1 MCDARLVEIVQY
13 SYLKC
18 QRCIISQIIPIFQEE
33 AWNQQCKVFSDD
45 IDRKLDHLGF
55 NPLKE
60 WLLRRLKALNDKL
73 KKQNQG
79 HVRRLKALNDKLK
92 KHNQGHVRR
101 LKALDDKL
109 KKQNQAHVRKLKAL
123 NDKLPTG

>member
-18 QRCIISQIIPIFQEE
+18 QRCHYFTNHSYFQEE

-45 IDRKLDHLGF
+45 IEGKLDHLGF
-55 NPLKE
+55 NHLKK
-60 WLLRRLKALNDKL
+60 WLLRRLKALNDKI
-73 KKQNQG
+73 KKQ
-79 HVRRLKALNDKLK
+79 
-92 KHNQGHVRR
+92 NQGHVRR

-123 NDKLPTG
+123 NDKLPTE

>member
-1 MCDARLVEIVQY
+1 VPDA
-13 SYLKC
+13 
-18 QRCIISQIIPIFQEE
+18 IISQIIPIFQEE

-45 IDRKLDHLGF
+45 IDGKLDHLGF

-79 HVRRLKALNDKLK
+79 HALLESIRKY
-92 KHNQGHVRR
+92 
-101 LKALDDKL
+101 
-109 KKQNQAHVRKLKAL
+109 QNILWT
-123 NDKLPTG
+123 LPYLANLSCCSNFVYSYAFL

>member
-33 AWNQQCKVFSDD
+33 AWNHQCKVFSDD

-79 HVRRLKALNDKLK
+79 HVRRLKAL
-92 KHNQGHVRR
+92 
-101 LKALDDKL
+101 DDKL

>member
-1 MCDARLVEIVQY
+1 LTNVRDA
-13 SYLKC
+13 
-18 QRCIISQIIPIFQEE
+18 IISQIIPIFQEE
-33 AWNQQCKVFSDD
+33 AWNEQCKVFSDD

-79 HVRRLKALNDKLK
+79 HYLANLSCCSNFVYSYAIL
-92 KHNQGHVRR
+92 
-101 LKALDDKL
+101 
-109 KKQNQAHVRKLKAL
+109 
-123 NDKLPTG
+123 